1 MYNSQSVAGCNLG
14 KIEVNLDAE
23 MKILPLH
30 RKIFVSKVI
39 TSKAILFWKKYF
51 GAFFSRLINQCLV
64 LLLNIYANK
73 YLG

>member
-30 RKIFVSKVI
+30 RKNLCQQGYNF
-39 TSKAILFWKKYF
+39 
-51 GAFFSRLINQCLV
+51 
-64 LLLNIYANK
+64 
-73 YLG
+73 